1 MSEPTKQ
8 ALFTTRTEDWGTSSK
23 KREANDSNNIFHLY
37 NIVILLKHI

>member
-8 ALFTTRTEDWGTSSK
+8 AVIYDQKKDRGKSSK
-23 KREANDSNNIFHLY
+23 KCEANDSNNIFHLY